1 MLLFLTKFHPNT
13 VSLVMTAY
21 KAEHVVESALPIID
35 VSALRGGDADARRA
49 VGREFRRACLDLGF
63 MYVVGHGV
71 DRALRAE
78 VFAQSAA
85 FFATSDE
92 KKLAIDMSLSPYN
105 RGYEPLGGQTL
116 EDGAPP
122 DLKEGFY
129 IGEEISLDHPRL
141 REGSFNLGPNQWPA
155 DLPGFETTMMTY
167 YAEMLALGETLM
179 QGIALSLGLEG
190 DYFADFCRDPLTA
203 LKLLYYP
210 PQPANPD
217 PGEKGCGAHTD
228 FGGITMLMQDDNG
241 GLQVLGNDGRW
252 LHAPPVPDAYVVNLA
267 DMISRWTNDMYRST
281 LHRVINVSGT
291 ERYSVPFFF
300 SGRPAH
306 EVVALDCCLA
316 DGETPKYPPTT
327 VEKHMRD
334 MYARTY

>member
-1 MLLFLTKFHPNT
+1 
-13 VSLVMTAY
+13 MTAY

-35 VSALRGGDADARRA
+35 VSALHGGDADARRA

-85 FFATSDE
+85 FFATSNE

-179 QGIALSLGLEG
+179 QGIALSLGLEE

>member
-1 MLLFLTKFHPNT
+1 
-13 VSLVMTAY
+13 MTAY
-21 KAEHVVESALPIID
+21 KGEHVVESALPIID

-71 DRALRAE
+71 DRALRAD
-78 VFAQSAA
+78 VLAQSAA
-85 FFATSDE
+85 FFVISDE
-92 KKLAIDMSLSPYN
+92 KKLSIDMSLSPYN

-129 IGEEISLDHPRL
+129 IGEEISLDHARL

-179 QGIALSLGLEG
+179 RGIALSLGLEE

-203 LKLLYYP
+203 LKLLHYP

-241 GLQVLGNDGRW
+241 GLQVLGKDGRW

-281 LHRVINVSGT
+281 LHRVINVSGK

-327 VEKHMRD
+327 VEQHMRD

>member
-1 MLLFLTKFHPNT
+1 
-13 VSLVMTAY
+13 MTAY

-71 DRALRAE
+71 DRALRAD
-78 VFAQSAA
+78 VLAQSAA
-85 FFATSDE
+85 FFAISDE
-92 KKLAIDMSLSPYN
+92 KKLAIDMNLSPYN

-129 IGEEISLDHPRL
+129 IGEEISLDHARL

-179 QGIALSLGLEG
+179 RGIALSLGLEE

-203 LKLLYYP
+203 LKLLHYP

-241 GLQVLGNDGRW
+241 GLQVLGKDGRW
-252 LHAPPVPDAYVVNLA
+252 LHARPVPDAYVVNLA

-281 LHRVINVSGT
+281 LHRVINVSGK

-327 VEKHMRD
+327 VEQHMRD

>member
-1 MLLFLTKFHPNT
+1 
-13 VSLVMTAY
+13 MTAY
-21 KAEHVVESALPIID
+21 KADHVVESALPIID

-71 DRALRAE
+71 DRALRAD

-85 FFATSDE
+85 FFAISDE

-105 RGYEPLGGQTL
+105 RGYEPLGRQTL

-129 IGEEISLDHPRL
+129 IGEEISLDHTRL
-141 REGSFNLGPNQWPA
+141 REGGFNLGPNQWPA

-167 YAEMLALGETLM
+167 YAEMLVLGETLM

-203 LKLLYYP
+203 LKLLHYP

-228 FGGITMLMQDDNG
+228 FGGITILMQDDNG

-267 DMISRWTNDMYRST
+267 DMIARWTNDMYRST

-316 DGETPKYPPTT
+316 DGEIPKYPPTT

>member
-1 MLLFLTKFHPNT
+1 
-13 VSLVMTAY
+13 MTAY

-71 DRALRAE
+71 DRALRAD
-78 VFAQSAA
+78 VLAQSAA
-85 FFATSDE
+85 FFAISDE

-129 IGEEISLDHPRL
+129 IGEEISLDHARL

-155 DLPGFETTMMTY
+155 NLPGFETTMMTY

-179 QGIALSLGLEG
+179 RGIALSLGLEE

-203 LKLLYYP
+203 LKLLHYP

-241 GLQVLGNDGRW
+241 GLQVLGKDGRW

-281 LHRVINVSGT
+281 LHRVINVSGK

-316 DGETPKYPPTT
+316 DGEIPKYPPTT
-327 VEKHMRD
+327 VEQHMRD